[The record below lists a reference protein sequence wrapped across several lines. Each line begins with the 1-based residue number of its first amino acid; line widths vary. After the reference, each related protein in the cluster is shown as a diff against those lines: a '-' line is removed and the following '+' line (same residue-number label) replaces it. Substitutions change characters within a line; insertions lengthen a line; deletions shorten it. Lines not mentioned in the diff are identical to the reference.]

1 MQHRDDE
8 YFRGRI
14 LRYFG
19 RARKA
24 ASADAVMAALRLK
37 KAERPAFLLMLKKL
51 ETEGTLVRNKKG
63 KYVLS
68 QEENGGV
75 RGRIL
80 SLSKGFAFARLEES
94 GEDCF
99 IAGRNLLNALPGDI
113 VRIRL
118 GAPDIR
124 GPQGT
129 VTAIE
134 EKGGRLYI
142 GQLLPKEEGR
152 SYVQPDAA
160 IRFPLQVR
168 KSTLG
173 DARPGDKVRF
183 SVSFKEE
190 RPVASLVTVYGS
202 AGSAR
207 VCADAIVDSAGIP
220 TAFPEEALS
229 EAEELERRG
238 IQAEELEGREDFRDK
253 LILTI
258 DGEDAKDLDDAVSLE
273 NEGDGWCLG
282 VHIADVSHYVRRD
295 TALDKEAMNRGTS
308 VYFADRV
315 IPMLPEALSNG
326 LCSLQPET
334 DKLAMSALLY
344 YDKDWNYRR
353 SRVVKS
359 VIRSRLRG
367 VYSEVNDLFQ
377 DTATAAVR
385 EKYAPVTE
393 ALSNMR
399 RLADK
404 LRADGERR
412 GTMDLISTEARFL
425 LDEEG
430 RPAAILPR
438 VSGEAESLIEQFMIA
453 ANVAVAAYAREK
465 KLPFVYRVHE
475 HPSAEKLALLM
486 ETARTLGLKTSLKT
500 EELPPTALRA
510 LMEEARE
517 TPYARLIS
525 ERLLRSMAK
534 AQYSPNPLG
543 HYGLA
548 LPDYCHFTSPIRRY
562 PDLSI
567 HRILTDA
574 LRRVPRAKLTERYES
589 FASASADAST
599 ACEIR
604 AMNAERDCEACYKA
618 EYMAGFLGRTF
629 RGVVSSVTDF
639 GVYVEL
645 PNTVEGMIRLESLP
659 EEGLRFDGAAAVVD
673 SRGRPLYTIGDEVD
687 IQVAACDVSTGR
699 IAFVPSVLKP

>member
-190 RPVASLVTVYGS
+190 RPVAS
-202 AGSAR
+202 
-207 VCADAIVDSAGIP
+207 
-220 TAFPEEALS
+220 
-229 EAEELERRG
+229 
-238 IQAEELEGREDFRDK
+238 
-253 LILTI
+253 
-258 DGEDAKDLDDAVSLE
+258 
-273 NEGDGWCLG
+273 W
-282 VHIADVSHYVRRD
+282 
-295 TALDKEAMNRGTS
+295 
-308 VYFADRV
+308 
-315 IPMLPEALSNG
+315 
-326 LCSLQPET
+326 
-334 DKLAMSALLY
+334 
-344 YDKDWNYRR
+344 
-353 SRVVKS
+353 
-359 VIRSRLRG
+359 
-367 VYSEVNDLFQ
+367 
-377 DTATAAVR
+377 
-385 EKYAPVTE
+385 
-393 ALSNMR
+393 
-399 RLADK
+399 
-404 LRADGERR
+404 
-412 GTMDLISTEARFL
+412 
-425 LDEEG
+425 
-430 RPAAILPR
+430 
-438 VSGEAESLIEQFMIA
+438 
-453 ANVAVAAYAREK
+453 
-465 KLPFVYRVHE
+465 
-475 HPSAEKLALLM
+475 
-486 ETARTLGLKTSLKT
+486 
-500 EELPPTALRA
+500 
-510 LMEEARE
+510 
-517 TPYARLIS
+517 
-525 ERLLRSMAK
+525 
-534 AQYSPNPLG
+534 
-543 HYGLA
+543 
-548 LPDYCHFTSPIRRY
+548 
-562 PDLSI
+562 
-567 HRILTDA
+567 
-574 LRRVPRAKLTERYES
+574 
-589 FASASADAST
+589 
-599 ACEIR
+599 
-604 AMNAERDCEACYKA
+604 
-618 EYMAGFLGRTF
+618 
-629 RGVVSSVTDF
+629 
-639 GVYVEL
+639 
-645 PNTVEGMIRLESLP
+645 
-659 EEGLRFDGAAAVVD
+659 
-673 SRGRPLYTIGDEVD
+673 
-687 IQVAACDVSTGR
+687 
-699 IAFVPSVLKP
+699 